1 MYLCVKKVG
10 LIRTT
15 CVINTDYFFF
25 SFFLLSF
32 LSFPFFG
39 SLTRP
44 RTLALITISKLI
56 ELLRTTA
63 KLFEC
68 ERVFFSPEKIIPR
81 EARILGSLGSKMM
94 D

>member
-15 CVINTDYFFF
+15 CVINGLLFF

-44 RTLALITISKLI
+44 RTLALITISNLI

-63 KLFEC
+63 KLFE
-68 ERVFFSPEKIIPR
+68 
-81 EARILGSLGSKMM
+81 SL
-94 D
+94 